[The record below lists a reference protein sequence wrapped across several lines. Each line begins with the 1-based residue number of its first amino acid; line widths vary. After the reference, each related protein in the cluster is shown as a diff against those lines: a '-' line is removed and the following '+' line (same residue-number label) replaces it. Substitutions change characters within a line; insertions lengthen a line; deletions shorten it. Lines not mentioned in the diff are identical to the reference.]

1 MKFQAPIGTEEERN
15 SGKIWPGG
23 WTDATGFLNA
33 KAPGYAYGIHTG
45 ADLNLNVAGNWDAD
59 RLAPVYSIGDGIV
72 TYAQTWPNPNY
83 WGNIIVIDH
92 GMVDGKP
99 LYSRYAHVANIRV
112 RPGEVV
118 KMGQQICQVGDGS
131 SAIRPK
137 AMFPFHLHFDIS
149 YTKILREQP
158 QNWPAPSTNKN
169 KALVV
174 EHYVDPEKW
183 LKEHHTVESL
193 PKAISGNTT
202 SSESE
207 APTNTPPRT
216 NIAPSLP
223 TWYVI
228 APEVTIYKQPNTTS
242 QKSGSL
248 SRGKQIFMSTGGVR
262 NQGMDWGK
270 IVGSTFEGDWVAIR
284 KSDQS
289 ESYLSTNRPQ

>member
-1 MKFQAPIGTEEERN
+1 
-15 SGKIWPGG
+15 
-23 WTDATGFLNA
+23 
-33 KAPGYAYGIHTG
+33 
-45 ADLNLNVAGNWDAD
+45 
-59 RLAPVYSIGDGIV
+59 
-72 TYAQTWPNPNY
+72 
-83 WGNIIVIDH
+83 
-92 GMVDGKP
+92 
-99 LYSRYAHVANIRV
+99 V

-169 KALVV
+169 KALVI

-242 QKSGSL
+242 PKSGSL